1 MVYAKCRELKRLRL
15 QPWSGRTIWPRAW
28 SPQPRTSGTL
38 VGGRTESV
46 DLSPLISRGLLA
58 LASVALLTS
67 IAQAQAPQGSDAG
80 PGAPIPYVPSGAPAM
95 TVQYPSVAGQ
105 TYLSEADRDGVTSG
119 LAAARRGDVAAYD
132 AAIAGLSDP
141 VARKIVLWAM
151 IDANGEKLA
160 FFQLDQARRDLAGWP
175 RGQRRQVAAE
185 KTIETSGLDPQR
197 VVDWFGGAE
206 PTSAQGAMA
215 LAAAYQQLG
224 RKQDAH
230 SLIVR
235 WWRNRPFEAEAQRAM
250 QARFSGEFT
259 PADYVKREDTLLYGQ
274 QGPAA
279 HDLLALL
286 PADQQ
291 ALAEARM
298 ALRNDSGK
306 ATTLVGELPASVASD
321 PGLAVERA
329 RYLQRRNLDELGLQL
344 VSSFPA
350 DPPNEEAASAIWKE
364 RRLLINS
371 ALRNGD
377 YRNAYAA
384 ATHHGMTSGQDF
396 AEAEFYAGWIALSK
410 LHDPLAADDHFAKL
424 EKVGASPITLAR
436 ALYWR
441 GRAAEAAGDIV
452 GAKDFYAEGGRYYT
466 TFYGQLAAER
476 AGVDKM
482 VLGHDPEP
490 TAADRARFEGRDLI
504 RAARY
509 LAQINDRDLFR
520 AYVLAAAE
528 NLPNGEESALLVDMA
543 KSYGDQDLAMR
554 VVRSAAQHGFVLPDR
569 GYPMR
574 SPPNAPQGAET
585 ALVFGI
591 TRQESGFDPRVRSG
605 PGARGMMQLMPATAR
620 STARRIGEPFSS
632 ERLDDPDYN
641 MRLGSAYL
649 GGMVNDFSG
658 SYVMAVAAYNAGP
671 GRPAQW
677 VSFCGDPRASAFD
690 PADFIECIPFQETRN
705 YVMRVLEATEV
716 YRARLNG
723 GTAPISLSADLKRGT
738 YVPGSTMPSTPQA
751 YTPLASVTHPR

>member
-1 MVYAKCRELKRLRL
+1 MAASVVAA
-15 QPWSGRTIWPRAW
+15 T
-28 SPQPRTSGTL
+28 TL

-46 DLSPLISRGLLA
+46 DLSPLIGRGALA
-58 LASVALLTS
+58 LAGVALVAS
-67 IAQAQAPQGSDAG
+67 IAQAQAPAVTPAGGAPSSDSAG
-80 PGAPIPYVPSGAPAM
+80 PGAPIPYVPSATIPPP
-95 TVQYPSVAGQ
+95 VQFPQVAGQ
-105 TYLSEADRDGVTSG
+105 AWLSDSDRDSLAGG
-119 LAAARRGDVAAYD
+119 IAAARRGDTAAFD
-132 AAIAGLSDP
+132 AAVSSLADP

-175 RGQRRQVAAE
+175 RGQRRQIAAE

-197 VVDWFGGAE
+197 IVDWFGGVE
-206 PTSAQGAMA
+206 PASAQGAMA

-224 RKQDAH
+224 RRQDAH
-230 SLIVR
+230 DLIVR
-235 WWRNRPFEAEAQRAM
+235 WWRNRPFEAEAQRSM
-250 QARFSGEFT
+250 LSRFSAELT
-259 PADYVKREDTLLYGQ
+259 SDDHIKREETLLYGQ

-279 HDLLALL
+279 HDMLALL
-286 PADQQ
+286 PADRQ

-298 ALRNDSGK
+298 ALRNDSGH
-306 ATTLVGELPASVASD
+306 ATTLVNALPASVSSD

-344 VSSFPA
+344 VANFPA
-350 DPPNEEAASAIWKE
+350 DPPNEEAAAAIWKE

-377 YRNAYAA
+377 YRAAYAA

-410 LHDPLAADDHFAKL
+410 LHDADAADAHFAKL
-424 EKVGASPITLAR
+424 QKVGASPITVAR

-441 GRAAEAAGDIV
+441 GRAAEAGGDIV
-452 GAKDFYAEGGRYYT
+452 GAKEFYAEGGRYYT

-476 AGVDKM
+476 AGVDRI
-482 VLGHDPEP
+482 VLGRDPEP
-490 TAADRARFEGRDLI
+490 TPADRQRFEGRELI
-504 RAARY
+504 RAVRD
-509 LAQINDRDLFR
+509 LAQINDRDLLR
-520 AYVLAAAE
+520 AYVLADAE
-528 NLPNGEESALLVDMA
+528 SLPSAEEAVLLVDLA
-543 KSYGDQDLAMR
+543 HGYGDQDLAMR
-554 VVRSAAQHGFVLPDR
+554 VVRSAAQHGFILPDR

-574 SPPNAPQGAET
+574 TAPNAPQGAEA

-620 STARRIGEPFSS
+620 STARRIGEPFRN
-632 ERLDDPDYN
+632 EMLDDPDYN

-649 GGMVNDFSG
+649 GGMVGDFSG

-677 VSFCGDPRASAFD
+677 VAFCGDPRASAVD

-723 GTAPISLSADLKRGT
+723 GSAPISLSADLKRGA
-738 YVPGSTMPSTPQA
+738 YIPGGALSPVTPA
-751 YTPLASVTHPR
+751 YTPLASVTKPR

>member
-1 MVYAKCRELKRLRL
+1 MAASVVAA
-15 QPWSGRTIWPRAW
+15 T
-28 SPQPRTSGTL
+28 TL

-46 DLSPLISRGLLA
+46 DLSPLIGRGALA
-58 LASVALLTS
+58 LACVALVAS
-67 IAQAQAPQGSDAG
+67 IAQAQAPVAPSSPGAPSGGAPSSG
-80 PGAPIPYVPSGAPAM
+80 PQPSATSGPAAPIPYVPSSTVPIQVQFPA
-95 TVQYPSVAGQ
+95 VVGQ
-105 TYLSEADRDGVTSG
+105 TWMSDADREGVTNG
-119 LAAARRGDVAAYD
+119 LAAARRGDTAAYD
-132 AAIAGLSDP
+132 AAISGIADP

-175 RGQRRQVAAE
+175 RAQRRQIAAE

-197 VVDWFGGAE
+197 IVDWFGGAE
-206 PTSAQGAMA
+206 PASAQGAMA

-224 RKQDAH
+224 KRQDAH
-230 SLIVR
+230 ELIVR
-235 WWRNRPFEAEAQRAM
+235 WWRTRSFEEEAQRSM
-250 QARFSGEFT
+250 LSRFGGELT
-259 PADYVKREDTLLYGQ
+259 TDDHIKREDTLLYGQ

-279 HDLLALL
+279 HDMLALL
-286 PADQQ
+286 PADRQ

-298 ALRNDSGK
+298 ALRNDSGH
-306 ATTLVGELPASVASD
+306 ASGLVEALPTSVASD

-344 VSSFPA
+344 VANFPA

-377 YRNAYAA
+377 YRSAYAA

-410 LHDPLAADDHFAKL
+410 LHDPAAADEHFARL

-441 GRAAEAAGDIV
+441 GRAADAGGDIV
-452 GAKDFYAEGGRYYT
+452 GAKEFYAEGGRYYT

-476 AGVDKM
+476 AGVDKI

-490 TAADRARFEGRDLI
+490 SPADRTRFEGREII

-509 LAQINDRDLFR
+509 MAQINDRDLFR

-528 NLPNGEESALLVDMA
+528 TLPNGEEAALLVDLA
-543 KSYGDQDLAMR
+543 HGYGDQDLCMR
-554 VVRSAAQHGFVLPDR
+554 VVRAAAQHGFILPDR

-574 SPPNAPQGAET
+574 TAPNAPQGAEP
-585 ALVFGI
+585 ALVFAI

-605 PGARGMMQLMPATAR
+605 PGARGMMQLMPTTAR
-620 STARRIGEPFSS
+620 NTARRIGEPFRF
-632 ERLDDPDYN
+632 EMLDDPDYN

-649 GGMVNDFSG
+649 GSMVGDFSG
-658 SYVMAVAAYNAGP
+658 SYVMAIAAYNAGP

-677 VSFCGDPRASAFD
+677 ISFCGDPRASSAD

-723 GTAPISLSADLKRGT
+723 GSAPIMLSADLKRGV
-738 YVPGSTMPSTPQA
+738 YVPGAGLPPAATQA
-751 YTPLASVTHPR
+751 YTPLASVNHPR

>member
-1 MVYAKCRELKRLRL
+1 MAASVVAA
-15 QPWSGRTIWPRAW
+15 T
-28 SPQPRTSGTL
+28 TL

-46 DLSPLISRGLLA
+46 DLSPLIGRGALA
-58 LASVALLTS
+58 LAGVALVAS
-67 IAQAQAPQGSDAG
+67 FAQAQAPLGSPSPAAPPTAPAAEAG
-80 PGAPIPYVPSGAPAM
+80 GDSGGPSAPIPYLSTSTPPIQ
-95 TVQYPSVAGQ
+95 VQFPQVAGQ
-105 TYLSEADRDGVTSG
+105 GWLSDADREGVTTG
-119 LAAARRGDVAAYD
+119 LAAARRGDTAAYD
-132 AAIAGLSDP
+132 AAVASLADP

-151 IDANGEKLA
+151 IDANGERLA

-175 RGQRRQVAAE
+175 RSQRRQVAAE
-185 KTIETSGLDPQR
+185 KAIETSGLEPQR
-197 VVDWFGGAE
+197 VVDWFSGGE

-224 RKQDAH
+224 RRPEAH
-230 SLIVR
+230 DLIVR
-235 WWRNRPFEAEAQRAM
+235 WWRNRAFEADAQHSM
-250 QARFSGEFT
+250 LARFSGELT
-259 PADYVKREDTLLYGQ
+259 TDDHIKREDTLLYGQ

-279 HDLLALL
+279 HDMLALL
-286 PADQQ
+286 PADRQ

-298 ALRNDSGK
+298 ALRNDSARASG
-306 ATTLVGELPASVASD
+306 LVGALPASVSTDA
-321 PGLAVERA
+321 GLAVERA

-344 VSSFPA
+344 VANFPA
-350 DPPNEEAASAIWKE
+350 EPPNDEAAAAIWKE
-364 RRLLINS
+364 RRLLINT

-377 YRNAYAA
+377 YRAAYAA
-384 ATHHGMTSGQDF
+384 ATHHGMTAGQDF

-410 LHDPLAADDHFAKL
+410 LHDPAAADEHFAKL

-441 GRAAEAAGDIV
+441 GRAAEAGGDIV
-452 GAKDFYAEGGRYYT
+452 GAKEFYAEGSRYYT

-476 AGVDKM
+476 AGVDKI

-490 TAADRARFEGRDLI
+490 SAADRARFEGREII

-509 LAQINDRDLFR
+509 MAQINDRDLLR
-520 AYVLAAAE
+520 AFVLAAAE
-528 NLPNGEESALLVDMA
+528 TLPNGEEAALLVDLA
-543 KSYGDQDLAMR
+543 HGYGDQDLAMR
-554 VVRSAAQHGFVLPDR
+554 VVRAAAQHGFILPDR

-574 SPPNAPQGAET
+574 AAPNAPEGAEA
-585 ALVFGI
+585 ALVFAI

-620 STARRIGEPFSS
+620 NTARRIGEPFRF
-632 ERLDDPDYN
+632 EMLDDPDYN

-649 GGMVNDFSG
+649 GSMVGDFSG
-658 SYVMAVAAYNAGP
+658 SYVMAIAAYNAGP

-677 VSFCGDPRASAFD
+677 VSFCGDPRASAAD

-723 GTAPISLSADLKRGT
+723 GSAPISLSADLKRGV
-738 YVPGSTMPSTPQA
+738 YVPGGGMAPTAPS
-751 YTPLASVTHPR
+751 YTPLASVTKPR